1 MIDTPFDRPILP
13 NPMTFTPQ
21 SVPPININ
29 LPPLLQNLVPEC
41 TAALLNT
48 AIQSASK
55 NPGRM
60 YTMNQL
66 VKNNLQNPV
75 LAGAVEFV
83 VRRAAVLATM
93 NNTPLN
99 VSFYI
104 GNAANDVAEL
114 LTSTFVVKNPEIQA
128 VCRPDQIQAA
138 YSNHSRGQAML
149 SEMQNL
155 NMGPYL
161 NQNYQP
167 PQQSQQTWGNM
178 GQSSA
183 FFSNMPAYPGGGG
196 MTAGSQWA
204 QPPAPAVDLKQMS
217 SQLVGQAENLKA
229 AATEW
234 GTFAW
239 GQQAQSSAP
248 QPASVQPTPTPQPAV
263 LVPATTIPSN
273 NPSQELPILT
283 CKGQHE
289 MDMNIHAIPYFGAN
303 DRPFDLTDRRS
314 DLRRD
319 ALTAQQKIVEANLNQ
334 LDTFLNPKVQMDL
347 SLSSLMMV
355 NGRMLHKVGD
365 DGNTRKLYRFF
376 AIELNPF
383 ASFNDNNA
391 IMYSIRDKCK
401 EMGDIVGLLR
411 SGMQSFEDPKNLT
424 VEEMGM
430 LNNLSYIDATLA
442 ARINYF
448 LKYHLGI
455 SDFIESFGE
464 DYKAILEHVGSRYGE
479 AAHSALVTWCQMLFS
494 NLKSSI
500 DENSF
505 NTIKNYISEDEE
517 DDFSAV
523 FVPRFYSVT
532 MLGLTSKELGYSP
545 ATNGSLIDPRT
556 TPVLS
561 DICIGLDRNKRDLGY
576 NTDTDLLV
584 AADGLRYVIASDF
597 RTPGAKKLFAYN
609 QR

>member
-13 NPMTFTPQ
+13 NPVTFTPQ
-21 SVPPININ
+21 TVPPITIN
-29 LPPLLQNLVPEC
+29 LPPVLQNLTAEC

-48 AIQSASK
+48 AIQSANK

-60 YTMNQL
+60 FTMNQL

-75 LAGAVEFV
+75 LTGAVEFV
-83 VRRAAVLATM
+83 LRRAAVLATM
-93 NNTPLN
+93 NNTPMN

-104 GNAANDVAEL
+104 GNAANDVCEL

-138 YSNHSRGQAML
+138 YSNNSRGQAML

-155 NMGPYL
+155 NLNPYM
-161 NQNYQP
+161 NQGYQS
-167 PQQSQQTWGNM
+167 PQQSHQTWGNM
-178 GQSSA
+178 NQGQNTA
-183 FFSNMPAYPGGGG
+183 FFSNMPAYPGGGD

-204 QPPAPAVDLKQMS
+204 QPTAPTVDLKQMG
-217 SQLVGQAENLKA
+217 SQMFGHSEPTKTG
-229 AATEW
+229 ATEW
-234 GTFAW
+234 GATNW
-239 GQQAQSSAP
+239 GQPSQPAPSQPMAPPPPVTP
-248 QPASVQPTPTPQPAV
+248 QPNITPTPS
-263 LVPATTIPSN
+263 PSL
-273 NPSQELPILT
+273 QQDLPVLT

-289 MDMNIHAIPYFGAN
+289 MDMNIHALAYFGAN

-319 ALTAQQKIVEANLNQ
+319 ALTAQQKVVESNLNQ
-334 LDTFLNPKVQMDL
+334 VDSFLNPRVQMDL
-347 SLSSLMMV
+347 NLAPLMMV
-355 NGRMLHKVGD
+355 NGRMLHKVAT

-383 ASFNDNNA
+383 ASFPDNQA
-391 IMYSIRDKCK
+391 IMLSIRDKCK

-411 SGMQSFEDPKNLT
+411 SGMQSFEDPKHLS

-464 DYKAILEHVGSRYGE
+464 DYKAILEHVGQRYGE
-479 AAHSALVTWCQMLFS
+479 TAHNALVTWCQMLFS
-494 NLKSSI
+494 NLKTSI
-500 DENSF
+500 NDASF
-505 NTIKNYISEDEE
+505 ETINGYVDEDEQL
-517 DDFSAV
+517 SAV

-545 ATNGSLIDPRT
+545 ATNGSIIDSRT
-556 TPVLS
+556 TPVLA
-561 DICIGLDRNKRDLGY
+561 DICTGLDRNKRDLGY

-584 AADGLRYVIASDF
+584 AADGLRYIIVNDY
-597 RTPGAKKLFAYN
+597 RTPGGKKLFAYN